1 MKRMFSV
8 FALCLVPLT
17 ALGFGNEDVVKLI
30 KAGFSDEVVVQAIT
44 TEKSPAFDTSADGL
58 VALKNV
64 GASETVIK
72 AILARHVEKKVAEP
86 AAVSAAPQT
95 KISDCKRE
103 AAPRNTLPTD
113 MRVKTS
119 GEVVFLP
126 LQMAREEMRVN
137 ALASILT
144 FGLAKARG
152 GSLLVLDGERAGVR
166 ITGTKPEL
174 SQILVAVG
182 LPPPE
187 SLLFLVQLTVENGS
201 RHVQTA
207 SGELNIAGSSER
219 SIDFGG
225 ALVPT
230 TFERGSEICMTPQGP
245 EVPFRMVPQ
254 VELKR
259 GGEYAFVA
267 PQAKRMWAF
276 GVD

>member
-1 MKRMFSV
+1 MKRVIAVVLFCIFP
-8 FALCLVPLT
+8 FA
-17 ALGFGNEDVVKLI
+17 ALGFGNDDVIKLI
-30 KAGFSDEVVVQAIT
+30 KAGFSDEVVLQAIAA
-44 TEKSPAFDTSADGL
+44 EKSPEFDTSADGL
-58 VALKNV
+58 VALKNS

-72 AILARHVEKKVAEP
+72 VVLVRHAEKKVTES

-95 KISDCKRE
+95 KMSDCKPE

-113 MRVKTS
+113 MRVKAS
-119 GEVVFLP
+119 GEVIFLP

-152 GSLLVLDGERAGVR
+152 GSLLVLDGKRAGVR
-166 ITGTKPEL
+166 ITGMKPEIPR
-174 SQILVAVG
+174 ILVAVG

-187 SLLFLVQLTVENGS
+187 SVLFLVQLTVENGS

-219 SIDFGG
+219 SVDFGG

-230 TFERGSEICMTPQGP
+230 TFEKESEICMTQQGP
-245 EVPFRMVPQ
+245 QVPFRMVSK

-267 PQAKRMWAF
+267 PQFKRMWAF